1 MIGAI
6 IGDIASSTCELHSIK
21 ARGFPLFA
29 PGSNTT
35 GDSLMSI
42 AVASA
47 PMQTG
52 EDGDFK
58 AGVGSSMR
66 QIAATYPHPKAALG
80 TARQCAC
87 SCAAP
92 TPRCTR
98 PML

>member
-21 ARGFPLFA
+21 ARGFPLFV

-47 PMQTG
+47 PMQTNEG
-52 EDGDFK
+52 
-58 AGVGSSMR
+58 
-66 QIAATYPHPKAALG
+66 ATASGISL
-80 TARQCAC
+80 
-87 SCAAP
+87 
-92 TPRCTR
+92 
-98 PML
+98 